1 MVDFTKLLNSS
12 SQDQK
17 DEIAELREMLFMSNK
32 MILEYIDE
40 SRQQLE
46 AIGDRMTAL
55 EAMANNNSRAVDM
68 LDDFMRNA

>member
-17 DEIAELREMLFMSNK
+17 DEVAELREMLFMSNK

-46 AIGDRMTAL
+46 AIGDRMTTL
-55 EAMANNNSRAVDM
+55 EAMANNNSKAIDM
-68 LDDFMRNA
+68 LDGVLRNA

>member
-17 DEIAELREMLFMSNK
+17 DEVAELREMLFMSNK

-46 AIGDRMTAL
+46 AIGDRMTTL
-55 EAMANNNSRAVDM
+55 EAMANNNSKAIDM

>member
-1 MVDFTKLLNSS
+1 VVDFTKLLNSS

-17 DEIAELREMLFMSNK
+17 DEVAELREMLFMSNK

-46 AIGDRMTAL
+46 AIGDRMTTL
-55 EAMANNNSRAVDM
+55 EAMANNNSKAIDM
-68 LDDFMRNA
+68 LDNFMRNA

>member
-1 MVDFTKLLNSS
+1 VVDFTKLLNSS

>member
-55 EAMANNNSRAVDM
+55 EAMANNNSKAIDM

>member
-17 DEIAELREMLFMSNK
+17 DEVAELREMLFMSNK

-46 AIGDRMTAL
+46 AIGDRMSTL
-55 EAMANNNSRAVDM
+55 EAMAKNNSKAIDM
-68 LDDFMRNA
+68 LDGVLRNA

>member
-17 DEIAELREMLFMSNK
+17 DEVAELREMLFISNK

-40 SRQQLE
+40 SRQQLQ

-55 EAMANNNSRAVDM
+55 EAMAQNNSKAIDM

>member
-17 DEIAELREMLFMSNK
+17 DEVAELREMLFMSNK

-46 AIGDRMTAL
+46 AIRDRMTTL
-55 EAMANNNSRAVDM
+55 EEMATNNSKALDM

>member
-17 DEIAELREMLFMSNK
+17 DEVAELREMLFMSNK

-46 AIGDRMTAL
+46 AIGDRMTVL
-55 EAMANNNSRAVDM
+55 EAMANNNSKAIDM

>member
-17 DEIAELREMLFMSNK
+17 DEVAELREMLFMSNK

-40 SRQQLE
+40 SRQQLQ

-55 EAMANNNSRAVDM
+55 EAMAQNNSKAIDM

>member
-17 DEIAELREMLFMSNK
+17 DEVAELREMLFMSNK

-46 AIGDRMTAL
+46 AIGDRMTTL
-55 EAMANNNSRAVDM
+55 EAMANNNSKAIDM
-68 LDDFMRNA
+68 LDNFMRNA

>member
-68 LDDFMRNA
+68 LDDFMQEP

>member
-17 DEIAELREMLFMSNK
+17 DEVAELREMLFMSNK

-40 SRQQLE
+40 SRQQLQ

-55 EAMANNNSRAVDM
+55 EAMAQNNSTAIDM

>member
-17 DEIAELREMLFMSNK
+17 DEVAELREMLFMSNK

-46 AIGDRMTAL
+46 AIGDRMTTL
-55 EAMANNNSRAVDM
+55 EAMASNNSKAIDM

>member
-17 DEIAELREMLFMSNK
+17 NEVAELREMLFMSNK

-46 AIGDRMTAL
+46 AVGDRMTAL
-55 EAMANNNSRAVDM
+55 EAMAQNNSKAIDM

>member
-17 DEIAELREMLFMSNK
+17 DEVAELREMLFMSNK

-55 EAMANNNSRAVDM
+55 EAMANNNSKAIDM